1 MTDRLRTVVFP
12 VAGLGTRFLPATKV
26 IPKEMLPVM
35 DRPLIQWAADEA
47 VAAGADTLVFVV
59 NRNKR
64 AINDHFDT
72 AFELEQRLERS
83 NKLELLQ
90 IVRDVLP
97 AHVRPV
103 FVLQPDARGLG
114 HAVLCARPAV
124 APGVFGVILPDDL
137 IVNRGGPGA
146 LEQMAEIQRKEG
158 GSVIAVEPVDPRDT
172 GKYGIVSGV
181 SANPRQMRI
190 EGIVE
195 KPRPDVAP
203 SNLAV
208 VGRYVL
214 DTRIFELLERTRP
227 GAGGEIQLTDAIAA
241 LLREQP
247 VHAYRFDG
255 VRYDCGTKLGYVHAT
270 LRLALDDV
278 EIGTDVRR
286 LMSELTQEESP
297 G

>member
-72 AFELEQRLERS
+72 AFELEQRLERG
-83 NKLELLQ
+83 NKHELLQ

-103 FVLQPDARGLG
+103 FVLQSDARGLG

-124 APGVFGVILPDDL
+124 QPGSFGVILPDDF
-137 IVNRGGPGA
+137 IVNRDGPGA
-146 LEQMAEIQRKEG
+146 LAQMAAVQRREG
-158 GSVIAVEPVDPRDT
+158 GSVIAVEHVEWKDT
-172 GKYGIVSGV
+172 GKYGIVSGN
-181 SANPRQMRI
+181 STDPRLMRI

-214 DTRIFELLERTRP
+214 DTRIFDLLERTRP

-241 LLREQP
+241 LLQEQP

-270 LRLALDDV
+270 LRLALDDP
-278 EIGTDVRR
+278 EIGADVRR
-286 LMSELTQEESP
+286 LMAELDREESAR
-297 G
+297 

>member
-1 MTDRLRTVVFP
+1 MNTRLRTVVFP

-35 DRPLIQWAADEA
+35 DRPLIQWASDEA

-64 AINDHFDT
+64 AISDHYDQ
-72 AFELEQRLERS
+72 AFELEQKLAQS
-83 NKLELLQ
+83 NKLELLR

-97 AHVRPV
+97 DHVRPV
-103 FVLQPDARGLG
+103 FVLQSEARGLG
-114 HAVLCARPAV
+114 QAVLCARPAV
-124 APGVFGVILPDDL
+124 APGVFGVILPDDF
-137 IVNRGGPGA
+137 IINRDGPGA
-146 LEQMAEIQRKEG
+146 LAQMAQVQAREG
-158 GSVIAVEPVDPRDT
+158 GSVVAVEPVDRKDT
-172 GKYGIVSGV
+172 GKYGIVSG
-181 SANPRQMRI
+181 STINDRLLRI
-190 EGIVE
+190 ESIVE
-195 KPRPDVAP
+195 KPQPEVAP

-214 DTRIFELLERTRP
+214 DTRIFDLLERTKP

-241 LLREQP
+241 LLAEQA

-270 LRLALDDV
+270 LRLALDDP
-278 EIGTDVRR
+278 EIAVDVRR
-286 LMSELTQEESP
+286 VIQDLAGEV
-297 G
+297 